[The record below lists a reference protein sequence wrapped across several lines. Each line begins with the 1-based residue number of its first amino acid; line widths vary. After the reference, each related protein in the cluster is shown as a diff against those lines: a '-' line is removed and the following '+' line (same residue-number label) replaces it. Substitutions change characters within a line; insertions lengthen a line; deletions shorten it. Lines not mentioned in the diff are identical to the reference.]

1 MFEYVVLF
9 ILFIGSCYW
18 IIHPLLEQAVRQNG
32 FRPKQEGIL
41 KELRH
46 KKKKE
51 WRLCR
56 HPRAGI

>member
-46 KKKKE
+46 KKILPGGR
-51 WRLCR
+51 RL
-56 HPRAGI
+56 HEGNG

>member
-46 KKKKE
+46 KKMPPSE
-51 WRLCR
+51 SWNL
-56 HPRAGI
+56 I

>member
-46 KKKKE
+46 KKS
-51 WRLCR
+51 RL
-56 HPRAGI
+56 HEGNG